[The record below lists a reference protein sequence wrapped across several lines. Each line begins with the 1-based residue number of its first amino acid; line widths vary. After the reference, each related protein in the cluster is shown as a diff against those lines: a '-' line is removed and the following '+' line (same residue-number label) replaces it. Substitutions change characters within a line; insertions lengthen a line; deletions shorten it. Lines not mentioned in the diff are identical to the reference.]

1 MKRYHAVKGS
11 GKGIEHVITSE
22 DLGKHAMWEEE
33 NHGAWVLYREAK
45 AEIDA
50 LHSRFAGSNPGKH
63 SDRQSAIDAYLTDT
77 KFHIGS
83 RVRRSPTM
91 TGIVTGAPRK
101 SRYSGTDQSTYV
113 DVQVEGSHSNT
124 TWDVDLITLE
134 PAVVTQNN
142 VDAARDAGYKE
153 GHDAA
158 FNSTIAG
165 MIKDAI
171 SGTKPDNDQH
181 RKALVNELYHDRARL
196 ERILANVVK
205 LLKRV
210 VEHQDRAGG
219 RIHKL
224 SEEGQGLLN
233 EVKGFIANNDRTD
246 EG

>member
-1 MKRYHAVKGS
+1 MKRYHSVKGS
-11 GKGIEHVITSE
+11 GKGIEYVITPE

-50 LHSRFAGSNPGKH
+50 LHSRFAGSNPDKH
-63 SDRQSAIDAYLTDT
+63 SDRQSAIDSYLTGT
-77 KFHIGS
+77 TFPIGS
-83 RVRRSPTM
+83 RVRRYHNM

-101 SRYSGTDQSTYV
+101 SRYSQTDPNTYI
-113 DVQVEGSHSNT
+113 DVQVNGPDGYASA
-124 TWDVDLITLE
+124 WDVQNITLE
-134 PAVVTQNN
+134 QTVTQQD
-142 VDAARDAGYKE
+142 VDAARLAGYKE

-171 SGTKPDNDQH
+171 SGAKPDNDQP
-181 RKALVNELYHDRARL
+181 RKALLNELYHDRARL

-219 RIHKL
+219 KL